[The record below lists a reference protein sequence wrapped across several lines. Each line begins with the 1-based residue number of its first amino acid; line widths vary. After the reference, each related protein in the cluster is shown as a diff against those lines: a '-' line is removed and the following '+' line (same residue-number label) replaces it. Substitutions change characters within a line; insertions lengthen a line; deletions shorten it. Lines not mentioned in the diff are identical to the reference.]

1 MLVQATGAPAFSA
14 ASPGGNDASQWI
26 ARKRRPVTL
35 PASSDTSQT
44 SGGAMTCGWIIA
56 ARSKPDSIG
65 TIGVL
70 VTPPGTSTLTVTP
83 VPSRSLDMIA
93 DIASSAAFEGP

>member
-14 ASPGGNDASQWI
+14 AWRGGNFGSQCT
-26 ARKRRPVTL
+26 ARKRRPVTSA
-35 PASSDTSQT
+35 ASFETSHT
-44 SGGAMTCGWIIA
+44 SGGAITSGWIICC
-56 ARSKPDSIG
+56 RSKPDSCG

-83 VPSRSLDMIA
+83 VPSRSFAMIA
-93 DIASSAAFEGP
+93 ENASSAAFDGP